1 MSKQNKCF
9 KHMTMKEAIAWTE
22 KNCSFADVR
31 NRLASRQVAY
41 MFHESLKQ
49 GATYV
54 TTLEVELNRAMLI
67 IDDMKTSLDKKDERI
82 EKLEQEFK
90 LINLDRRGVPR

>member
-9 KHMTMKEAIAWTE
+9 KHMTMEEAIAWTE

-41 MFHESLKQ
+41 MFYESLKQ
-49 GATYV
+49 GSAYV
-54 TTLEVELNRAMLI
+54 ANLEAELKRAMVI
-67 IDDMKTSLDKKDERI
+67 MEDMKVSLQKKDEKI